1 MKTGAFVTGACCWLV
16 LFAGLAFGV
25 SAASA
30 QGNTGL
36 HIPSSV
42 AAEHHELHAELA
54 RVVALGG
61 QTGRAAREVD
71 RLLRPHFIKEEQF
84 ALPELGVLPALA
96 KGERIPD
103 AGRAM
108 QLSAQLKAQLPQMLH
123 EHRIIVGALRRLRE
137 AARTEHQP
145 AGMRFAD
152 HLIAHA
158 QSEEQ
163 VLYPSA
169 VLVGEYLQ
177 LQRRE

>member
-1 MKTGAFVTGACCWLV
+1 MKTGAFVTGACSWLV
-16 LFAGLAFGV
+16 LCAGLALGV
-25 SAASA
+25 STASA
-30 QGNTGL
+30 QDKTGL

-103 AGRAM
+103 AARATR
-108 QLSAQLKAQLPQMLH
+108 LSAQLKAQLPQMLH
-123 EHRIIVGALRRLRE
+123 EHRIIVGALMRLRE
-137 AARTEHQP
+137 AARAEHQP